1 MKEHAADAIDLVEV
15 ADAMRSG
22 WRRVAGGLGLGL
34 IGALVVLF
42 AIRRQFDGAATVL
55 LKSSQPTGGA
65 LASDLGLPVDLLP
78 QAFSGNIQ
86 SPFETEREILSSRV
100 VAGRVVDSL
109 GLQAR
114 VLAPSGIAPN
124 AILVPAVYPGS
135 FKTRRFRF
143 DREGPTGPYRVR
155 GPGTQATAVPGQPL
169 ALPVGTITLRGE
181 GLPASFALQIL
192 DREDA
197 ITRLEKRLKVAKA
210 GGEVARLTYR
220 ADDSLTAAAVPNA
233 IVAVYLERRKT
244 IDRGVNQRRLEFVV
258 AFADTVNRRLAEADT
273 RLRRFEE
280 ASGVLDPVLIG
291 KMQVERAT
299 AVREQLEQSA
309 VEEAALDQ
317 MIAGVRAG
325 SLTPRQ
331 LAAFPAFLK
340 SQAINDLLSQMA
352 TLETERLKLVEHRT
366 ENDPEVQA
374 LDQSIHSIEGQLA
387 PLATAYAGAL
397 ARQHQ
402 TLGFQ
407 LDTVQDALEA
417 LPGQTEVS
425 VQLQRQVRTLSQTL
439 LGLQAQIVSATLAA
453 ITEGGDVRQID
464 VAEPPR
470 KLAFPRP
477 VPTLAIGLAVGL
489 LLGLLAALQA
499 AYLGRWIRRPEEI
512 ERAAGVPGLLFQPGA
527 PLLLGALAGN
537 RTILVVPL
545 GRGANTGPV
554 ARQLAASAE
563 DREAKV
569 AIANLTLGDGARVG
583 GAWPALRQLEQSHGV
598 VIAPV
603 PGLADPRTAA
613 LLEESRPVLFV
624 ARSGRLARR
633 DLLAA
638 VETLHRLGIPCSGVV
653 LHGAD
658 ADGEPGG

>member
-15 ADAMRSG
+15 ADAIRSG
-22 WRRVAGGLGLGL
+22 WRRVAGALGLGL

-299 AVREQLEQSA
+299 AVRER
-309 VEEAALDQ
+309 
-317 MIAGVRAG
+317 I
-325 SLTPRQ
+325 
-331 LAAFPAFLK
+331 
-340 SQAINDLLSQMA
+340 
-352 TLETERLKLVEHRT
+352 
-366 ENDPEVQA
+366 
-374 LDQSIHSIEGQLA
+374 
-387 PLATAYAGAL
+387 
-397 ARQHQ
+397 
-402 TLGFQ
+402 
-407 LDTVQDALEA
+407 
-417 LPGQTEVS
+417 
-425 VQLQRQVRTLSQTL
+425 
-439 LGLQAQIVSATLAA
+439 
-453 ITEGGDVRQID
+453 
-464 VAEPPR
+464 
-470 KLAFPRP
+470 
-477 VPTLAIGLAVGL
+477 
-489 LLGLLAALQA
+489 
-499 AYLGRWIRRPEEI
+499 
-512 ERAAGVPGLLFQPGA
+512 
-527 PLLLGALAGN
+527 
-537 RTILVVPL
+537 
-545 GRGANTGPV
+545 
-554 ARQLAASAE
+554 
-563 DREAKV
+563 
-569 AIANLTLGDGARVG
+569 
-583 GAWPALRQLEQSHGV
+583 
-598 VIAPV
+598 
-603 PGLADPRTAA
+603 
-613 LLEESRPVLFV
+613 
-624 ARSGRLARR
+624 
-633 DLLAA
+633 
-638 VETLHRLGIPCSGVV
+638 
-653 LHGAD
+653 
-658 ADGEPGG
+658 

>member
-15 ADAMRSG
+15 AGAIRNG

-34 IGALVVLF
+34 LGALVVLI
-42 AIRRQFDGAATVL
+42 AVRRQFDGSATVL

-86 SPFETEREILSSRV
+86 SPFETEREILTSRV

-114 VLAPSGIAPN
+114 ILAPSGTAPS
-124 AILVPAVYPGS
+124 AILLPATYPGS
-135 FKTRRFRF
+135 FKSRRYRF
-143 DREGPTGPYRVR
+143 EREGPAGPYRVR
-155 GPGTQATAVPGQPL
+155 GPGVTTTAAPGQPVV
-169 ALPVGTITLRGE
+169 LPVGTVTLRGE
-181 GLPASFALQIL
+181 GLPTSFAVEIF

-197 ITRLEKRLKVAKA
+197 ITRVKKDLKIVKA

-220 ADDSLTAAAVPNA
+220 ADDSLSAAAVPNA

-244 IDRGVNQRRLEFVV
+244 TDRGTNQRRLEFVV
-258 AFADTVNRRLAEADT
+258 GYADTVSRRLAEADT
-273 RLRRFEE
+273 RLRQFEE

-299 AVREQLEQSA
+299 AVRQQLEQTE

-317 MIAGVRAG
+317 MIARVRAG
-325 SLTPRQ
+325 SLTARQ

-352 TLETERLKLVEHRT
+352 TLETERLKLVERRT

-374 LDQSIHSIEGQLA
+374 LDQSIHNLEGQLS

-397 ARQHQ
+397 TRQQQ
-402 TLGFQ
+402 TLALQF
-407 LDTVQDALEA
+407 DTVQDALAA

-425 VQLQRQVRTLSQTL
+425 VQLQRQDKILSQTL
-439 LGLQAQIVSATLAA
+439 LALQAQIVSSKLAA

-470 KLAFPRP
+470 KPAFPRP
-477 VPTLAIGLAVGL
+477 VPTIAIGLVGGL
-489 LLGLLAALQA
+489 VLGLLAALQA

-512 ERAAGVPGLLFQPGA
+512 ERAAGIPGLLFDPHA
-527 PLLLGALAGN
+527 PLLLGAFAGL

-545 GRGANTGPV
+545 GRGANTAAV
-554 ARQLAASAE
+554 ARQLASSAE

-569 AIANLTLGDGARVG
+569 AIADLTSGDGARVG
-583 GAWPALRQLEQSHGV
+583 RAWPMIRQLEQTHGV

-603 PGLADPRTAA
+603 PGLSDPRTAA
-613 LLEESRPVLFV
+613 LLEETRPVLFV